1 MDKSCG
7 KTLISD
13 YSFLKLLAT
22 SIILK
27 GKSPIIINHRLEKD
41 LYGLYDRDEYHFL
54 FEDLC
59 KKNDPIGE
67 NNYVDLNRAF
77 EQAYAFGLFLPIRDC
92 QKEIQSIINLSEYHA
107 EKLQCQYSKKQL
119 DAMSQMCDEIF
130 QLKIDEA
137 SEPKPKVL
145 TKTITEEKKEK

>member
-1 MDKSCG
+1 MDKNCG
-7 KTLISD
+7 KIHISD

-27 GKSPIIINHRLEKD
+27 GKSPIIINHRVEKD

-59 KKNDPIGE
+59 KKNDPTGE

-77 EQAYAFGLFLPIRDC
+77 EQAYAFGLFLPIREC
-92 QKEIQSIINLSEYHA
+92 QKEIRSIINLSEYHA

-145 TKTITEEKKEK
+145 TKTKIDRAEK